1 MQTLHRNNQAGRQ
14 IWTRKFPAVRRRR
27 QSLLHRAASQTV
39 YMPVKKNTWNVPPHT
54 QDWKPNA
61 IQQSI
66 KSKSNEK
73 DFIIV
78 MQKDGDNWQMTDRIK
93 RSSWVNIF

>member
-39 YMPVKKNTWNVPPHT
+39 YMPVKKNTDSEPEMCHHT
-54 QDWKPNA
+54 LG
-61 IQQSI
+61 IES
-66 KSKSNEK
+66 
-73 DFIIV
+73 
-78 MQKDGDNWQMTDRIK
+78 QMPF
-93 RSSWVNIF
+93 SSLLKVNQMKKTS